1 MEEEA
6 VFKLWPG
13 IYFLW
18 NLRIAHLTYLSKD
31 ATVDTHVSRALMSV
45 HVERQ
50 VRKRTMKRG
59 GTASEEQPD
68 VSSLSY
74 NLKSK

>member
-18 NLRIAHLTYLSKD
+18 NLWIAHLIYLSKD
-31 ATVDTHVSRALMSV
+31 ATVDTHVSHTLMSV
-45 HVERQ
+45 YVERQ
-50 VRKRTMKRG
+50 ERKRTMKRG
-59 GTASEEQPD
+59 GTASEE
-68 VSSLSY
+68 
-74 NLKSK
+74 